1 MEVAELLHNLVF
13 YFPECILSYPI
24 FFITLGVLLILLIC
38 VLFYLLFSKSRD
50 SIKHL
55 AQKELGMIR
64 RRRLIGES
72 IKYWMGGLTL
82 PQKESYIFL
91 LIANTLVLFV
101 GIFFKRYLQSEIY
114 SDTLISNIL
123 NSNLEMYGI
132 MVSIIIAFFILI
144 AEGLRD
150 GENESRSRSI
160 LVKSLAIPSIF
171 SVVFYFISTLIFQVS
186 NKEDLIIL
194 YELIFSIIVIIISAI
209 GLFKV
214 IKIYVF
220 KAYALDAES
229 TTERLVLMSSLE
241 TQLCKRINKKISYDR
256 ITDNKYRIS
265 YIQWPL
271 GEKYDVIYAPRN
283 ATVIL
288 DMHPKGFFEIMDEL
302 ENALNNNGYTLKKEK
317 LEIVGKI
324 YSADTTDDYENT
336 KYKPVELYIHSLVT
350 DQVDNLHRLLSFNK
364 SNVLSLSEIKKLET
378 KIMKAFSFDYK
389 ESIKE
394 EYIRYDWLDKS
405 YNKAINENDTAQVK
419 VLNDKY
425 IEMVRIFWEFL
436 ESYGINY
443 SLKEANN
450 EMSFFQKTA
459 TWKEITQ
466 VLDGIKVI
474 FRQAVKTPNHD
485 LLIES
490 RHLPAGL
497 IYSSIGRKDYFVFK
511 SIVDWYFLVCY
522 EEAIKTEDK
531 KKSKYLKETAIAMTL
546 HELTSY
552 LVMPYFRDK
561 YKNKEETDFYLGF
574 TSELYK
580 QYMLL
585 MKFAIENNKF
595 EDFDYFLMKF
605 LSVAND
611 EHLLMDLKYSIQALE
626 LDIKRTQDQDARE
639 ELEGKLKEKRIR
651 DQYERDFQLNKY
663 SILWGISAWLI
674 DKNYE
679 RYKEFVKKIM
689 SVLPNNIDEISEIY
703 LSIVERNYQERWGW
717 EWWKHENERD
727 FEPQVMDSGY
737 DYQYSLVLVRKML
750 ESIKDKDEQVIKEIQ
765 LPASRHY
772 YFALREGGQ
781 IKSNTDNYKNEKLI
795 KDMNLGNAL
804 DDKLNDVISILV
816 TSKVTQEAED
826 REKIQTYKVPKK
838 KIENLSQAFIRK
850 YEENNK
856 LKQFLKGNEYYI
868 DNTNKKIKGISRINR
883 LGINQII
890 DKEAFLED
898 WHVHYPSF
906 GEEYADAFIRGE
918 SKDVFESLKKKSK
931 ILSPNKIMDVFSD
944 AEDLDNWFLIGN
956 HSSIFSLSRID
967 ENVDYV
973 NRQDSNILAIYK
985 YKGKEIPIYDF
996 GYGYDT
1002 ILLLNTKHF
1011 GFLEQLSP
1019 WGKGFDKK
1027 NRNKHFYFYVDFYS
1041 LNDDLK
1047 NEILQTPP
1055 EWLSQRDDKEDYLNM
1070 HGVIKIF
1077 ERFRFV
1083 FDDEFIGY
1091 KIKVKDV

>member
-1 MEVAELLHNLVF
+1 MEVGEFIHNLVL
-13 YFPECILSYPI
+13 YFPEFASSYPI
-24 FFITLGVLLILLIC
+24 FLITLGILLILLISL
-38 VLFYLLFSKSRD
+38 LFYLLLSKSRD
-50 SIKHL
+50 SIKYL
-55 AQKELGMIR
+55 AKTELGMIR
-64 RRRLIGES
+64 RRRPIGEF
-72 IKYWMGGLTL
+72 IKNLLNRLAL

-91 LIANTLVLFV
+91 LIANTLMLFV
-101 GIFFKRYLQSEIY
+101 GIFLKRYLQSETY
-114 SDTLISNIL
+114 TDTLISNIL

-150 GENESRSRSI
+150 GENESRGRTK
-160 LVKSLAIPSIF
+160 LVKSLTIPSVF
-171 SVVFYFISTLIFQVS
+171 SVVYYFILTLIFQVS

-194 YELIFSIIVIIISAI
+194 YELMFSISIILISAI

-229 TTERLVLMSSLE
+229 TTERLVLISSLE
-241 TQLCKRINKKISYDR
+241 TQLRKRIKKKISYDR
-256 ITDNKYRIS
+256 ITGYKYRIS

-271 GEKYDVIYAPRN
+271 NEKYDVIYAPRN
-283 ATVIL
+283 AKAVEDI
-288 DMHPKGFFEIMDEL
+288 HPEVFFEIIDEL
-302 ENALNNNGYTLKKEK
+302 ENALNVKRYTLKKESSQ
-317 LEIVGKI
+317 IVGQI
-324 YSADTTDDYENT
+324 DSADTTQDLENI
-336 KYKPVELYIHSLVT
+336 KYQPVELYIHSLVT
-350 DQVDNLHRLLSFNK
+350 DSVDELHRLLSFNK
-364 SNVLSLSEIKKLET
+364 SDALLPSEIKKFET
-378 KIMKAFSFDYK
+378 RITKAFKFDYK
-389 ESIKE
+389 ENSKD
-394 EYIRYDWLDKS
+394 EYIRYEWLDKS
-405 YNKAINENDTAQVK
+405 YNKAINESDTAQIK

-425 IEMVRIFWEFL
+425 IEIIKIFWEFL

-450 EMSFFQKTA
+450 EMSFFQKNS
-459 TWKEITQ
+459 TWKEVTQ

-497 IYSSIGRKDYFVFK
+497 IYSSIGRKDYYVFK
-511 SIVDWYFLVCY
+511 SITDWYFLVCY

-561 YKNKEETDFYLGF
+561 YKNKVEADFYLGF

-585 MKFAIENNKF
+585 MKFAIEKNKF

-605 LSVAND
+605 LSVAKE

-626 LDIKRTQDQDARE
+626 LDIKRTQDQNAKE
-639 ELEGKLKEKRIR
+639 ELECKLKEMKIR
-651 DQYERDFQLNKY
+651 NQYERDFQLNKY
-663 SILWGISAWLI
+663 SILWGISAWLL
-674 DKNYE
+674 DKDYE
-679 RYKEFVKKIM
+679 RYGEFVKKIM
-689 SVLPNNIDEISEIY
+689 SVLPSNIDEISEIY
-703 LSIVERNYQERWGW
+703 LSIVERNFQERWGW
-717 EWWKHENERD
+717 ELWKHEDVRD

-750 ESIKDKDEQVIKEIQ
+750 ESIKDKDEEAIKEIQ

-781 IKSNTDNYKNEKLI
+781 IKSNIDNYKNENLI
-795 KDMNLGNAL
+795 TDMNLGSTL
-804 DDKLNDVISILV
+804 DDKLNSVISILE
-816 TSKVTQEAED
+816 TSKITQEAED
-826 REKIQTYKVPKK
+826 RENIQSYEVTQK

-856 LKQFLKGNEYYI
+856 LRQFLKENGCYV

-918 SKDVFESLKKKSK
+918 SKSVFESLKKKSK
-931 ILSPNKIMDVFSD
+931 VLSPNNIKEVLSNSEAIDD
-944 AEDLDNWFLIGN
+944 WFLIGN

-996 GYGYDT
+996 GDGYDT

-1041 LNDDLK
+1041 HNDVLK
-1047 NEILQTPP
+1047 NDILQTPP
-1055 EWLSQRDDKEDYLNM
+1055 EWLSQRDDKEEYLNM

>member
-1 MEVAELLHNLVF
+1 MEVGEFLHNIVL
-13 YFPECILSYPI
+13 YFPEFAFLYPRFLI
-24 FFITLGVLLILLIC
+24 ISVSLLILLIGL
-38 VLFYLLFSKSRD
+38 LFYPLFSRNRD
-50 SIKHL
+50 SIKYL
-55 AQKELGMIR
+55 ANKELRKIR
-64 RRRLIGES
+64 SRRPIGEF
-72 IKYWMGGLTL
+72 IKYWLNRLAL
-82 PQKESYIFL
+82 PQKESFIFL
-91 LIANTLVLFV
+91 LIANTLVLVV
-101 GIFFKRYLQSEIY
+101 GIFLKRYLQSEIY

-160 LVKSLAIPSIF
+160 LVKSLAIPSIV
-171 SVVFYFISTLIFQVS
+171 SVVYYFILTLIFQVS

-194 YELIFSIIVIIISAI
+194 YELIFSIIVIIISAVGI
-209 GLFKV
+209 FKV

-241 TQLCKRINKKISYDR
+241 TQLRKRINKKISYDR

-283 ATVIL
+283 ASVIL
-288 DMHPKGFFEIMDEL
+288 DIHPKVFFEIMDEL

-324 YSADTTDDYENT
+324 DSADTTEDYENT
-336 KYKPVELYIHSLVT
+336 KYKPVELFIHSLVT
-350 DQVDNLHRLLSFNK
+350 DQVDNLHRLLSLNK

-389 ESIKE
+389 ESRKE

-405 YNKAINENDTAQVK
+405 YNKAINDNDTAQIK

-425 IEMVRIFWEFL
+425 IEIVRIFWEFL

-443 SLKEANN
+443 SLKEASN

-466 VLDGIKVI
+466 VLDGTKVI

-497 IYSSIGRKDYFVFK
+497 IYSSIGRRDYFVFK
-511 SIVDWYFLVCY
+511 SIVEWYFLACY
-522 EEAIKTEDK
+522 EEAIKTNDK
-531 KKSKYLKETAIAMTL
+531 RKSKYLKETAIAMTL

-561 YKNKEETDFYLGF
+561 YKNKEEADFYLGF

-580 QYMLL
+580 QYMHL
-585 MKFAIENNKF
+585 MKFAIEKNKF

-605 LSVAND
+605 LSVAKD
-611 EHLLMDLKYSIQALE
+611 EHLLMDLKYSIQTIE
-626 LDIKRTQDQDARE
+626 LDIKRTQDQDVKK
-639 ELEGKLKEKRIR
+639 ELEGKLKEMRIR
-651 DQYERDFQLNKY
+651 NQYERDFQLNKY
-663 SILWGISAWLI
+663 SILLGISAWLI
-674 DKNYE
+674 DKDYE
-679 RYKEFVKKIM
+679 RYKDFVKKII

-717 EWWKHENERD
+717 EWWKHEEERD
-727 FEPQVMDSGY
+727 FEPKVMDSGY
-737 DYQYSLVLVRKML
+737 DYQYSLVLVRKLL
-750 ESIKDKDEQVIKEIQ
+750 ENIKDKDEQAIKDMR

-781 IKSNTDNYKNEKLI
+781 IKSNIDSYKKEKLI
-795 KDMNLGNAL
+795 KDMNLGNNL
-804 DDKLNDVISILV
+804 EDKLKGVISILE
-816 TSKVTQEAED
+816 TSKIAQELED
-826 REKIQTYKVPKK
+826 RLKIQTYEVPKK
-838 KIENLSQAFIRK
+838 KIENLSQAFVRK

-856 LKQFLKGNEYYI
+856 LRQFLKENGYYV

-918 SKDVFESLKKKSK
+918 SKNVFELLKKKSK
-931 ILSPNKIMDVFSD
+931 ILSPNKIRDIFSD

-985 YKGKEIPIYDF
+985 YKGREIPIYDF

-1002 ILLLNTKHF
+1002 ILLLNRKHF

-1027 NRNKHFYFYVDFYS
+1027 FRNSHFYFYVDFYS
-1041 LNDDLK
+1041 HNDDLK
-1047 NEILQTPP
+1047 NKILQTPP
-1055 EWLSQRDDKEDYLNM
+1055 EWLSQRIDKEEYLNM

-1083 FDDEFIGY
+1083 FDKEFIGY